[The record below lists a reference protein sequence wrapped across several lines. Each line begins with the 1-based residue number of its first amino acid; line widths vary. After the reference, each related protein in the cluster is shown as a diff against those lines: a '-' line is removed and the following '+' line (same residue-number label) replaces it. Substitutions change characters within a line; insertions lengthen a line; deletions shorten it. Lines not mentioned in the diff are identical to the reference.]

1 MKRSHKGDE
10 AKLPSILTDSVT
22 RISAREVWTW
32 LGGQYSTGAG
42 SYHYFPRETVK
53 SSSSGLF
60 KTYMD
65 KATANL
71 I

>member
-1 MKRSHKGDE
+1 MKGSHKGDE
-10 AKLPSILTDSVT
+10 AKLSSILTASVT

-32 LGGQYSTGAG
+32 LGAHCSTGEG

-53 SSSSGLF
+53 SILRLF